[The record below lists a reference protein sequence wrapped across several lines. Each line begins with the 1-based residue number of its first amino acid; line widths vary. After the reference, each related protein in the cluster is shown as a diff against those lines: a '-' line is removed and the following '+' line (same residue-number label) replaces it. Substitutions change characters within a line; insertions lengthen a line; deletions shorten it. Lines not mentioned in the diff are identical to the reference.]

1 MIAPAVASRKRS
13 FSRFCQGDSII
24 SALQLEEF
32 SNQEH
37 NATMLDSIMQGAA
50 ATPAAQSVTTH
61 SRARS
66 RPPPL
71 DKSYRKVPFNVR
83 CNCSITSTHPDF
95 VVMEQYFDRQLR
107 NAHQTVNEILEDHFI
122 PYEIELFVPT
132 KKAPT
137 VNDQRRNTE
146 QYQDLLATTFK
157 DKLPTLACKMAM
169 LYFGLP
175 VAPMKMAPYQGV
187 SESDLAAF
195 DDVDRPFALDPL
207 AFLDEYGEDNL
218 GSGKPRDASIN
229 LRGGSLDEDELK
241 LILTDAQEES
251 SEQWEQQAND
261 QLALSLR
268 GGALAY
274 DELPYHSNP
283 RLMTAAGLRFLW
295 LYGRQGSTGI
305 GPKWADFVQG
315 VVGLLGLGA
324 EQKINPDASVYI
336 AVDLWEGGPQ
346 SKDYL
351 QTMEGRFYLNPA
363 KYDSLPNDD
372 ILTFITNN
380 MNKSHDLQRE
390 SRRRT
395 CFVRFTRDKRAPNF
409 RPIPPTANTIRMRRT
424 ELQQVTRVYM
434 RTTHEPSVHN
444 RPSQYA
450 AEFSRALFALVPG
463 TQRHYYVDLRFER
476 GLEPVQDCG
485 RIYLGQDPPQPL
497 LNLIA
502 QSQGRLD
509 EIEIIAEVELQ
520 MDDFLPI
527 LTTARRDLPTT
538 EPGVVGSVDKVQLL
552 DQNAIAEM
560 IVDYCLGG
568 RGTKDSV
575 KYVELYLPSHSFLD
589 VSVEPV
595 LCYYQNGVPVSTAD
609 LWVARIDKL
618 KTESGGAVYDG
629 GFAIW
634 GRPVFH
640 EYILINNFDT
650 AAPAQYTL
658 DNLLELDLA
667 AFKSTV
673 STYLFPQRYDGHNRN
688 DQLFLS
694 TGEQHEEPE
703 HVVRFDTTEHHW
715 SEIKRRIAFDRVR
728 VSLAPEKDKY
738 QLEADTRWELD
749 AGSYWGPCYDV
760 PQYDVNLKTA
770 EAAAAAS
777 ASVSGLAPATSSSKP
792 APKKIRY
799 PNATPYPTGM
809 REQVFWKPPSIFS
822 NPHKPLI
829 LVNAPPVE
837 TLFRV
842 GPRLPAVSSGTRTAT
857 EMVQLEQEVHTL
869 RGLILSRNRECPFA
883 GCGRTFPYDDEEA
896 LDTHLKEDH
905 ALLKCP
911 YCYATGKQGNESGN
925 QLYFQNHEQ
934 AMKHFYQNHWKDMLK
949 EAGVGSNNPGF
960 IDNGVPGVVLS
971 NDGKQK
977 QLANY
982 RYCTQCGRDH
992 SSCHHQLDRENHT
1005 EKCINMDSYNPLAT
1019 SSALN
1024 VPQYCIYC
1032 GVESFGSCPNPS
1044 CVAKVATIGTPPEV
1058 CCIYCG
1064 IPWSS
1069 YDTAYQIT
1077 HKAGCK
1083 SLGGK
1088 TGDFCGFC
1096 GVTLKGMDDIAKR
1109 SHADYCNERPRPQAV
1124 QCPTCSLDLNSPKE
1138 VKDHLRDAHG
1148 NHTSCPWCEQQF
1160 PAHDRAWTDEVKVQ
1174 HFAGHMGVHAQI
1186 PGIGT
1191 ASKVH
1196 VDDLKCPGFVDC
1208 GVIVS
1213 NMTSDQYW
1221 NHMGESHSI
1230 GPQSGKVFYPNGQP
1244 VQFSNRTSGI
1254 SMTGGTQPSGSA
1266 MSATTKAKTPGILQA
1281 QYEWQ
1286 FSSAQRPASPDWDS
1300 RLPYMPFRRSAFV
1313 PTETMRCSRCFTLA
1327 PVRRNRN
1334 RENEIEIH
1342 SDPKLSCGIRR
1353 APGVYDPKTAPVPNR
1368 SGWIEFPSGFD
1379 FKEVRRQFFAQYPAY
1394 RGTLFPVHDDRV
1406 DDVFDDPSQ
1415 SRGQQRDDILAS
1427 QVTGAAMA
1435 RHQLPWPPYPGP
1447 GAYRNRD
1454 TRKTTWIPV
1463 PAASSSTATSG
1474 AAFSKSAVARLA
1486 SGNMASAAARVVL
1499 GPAHHSPFDEEKAD
1513 LAMGGV
1519 GDVPVAGYDT
1529 ATEQRK
1535 LRFIGTKDSGN
1546 LIRNE
1551 YNKPEEEED
1560 ESPGTADGLV
1570 EDIRVLQ
1577 AEMKAL
1583 PASFKSPLDE
1593 SFLRKRSR
1601 TPTLESATGFT
1612 EADRQLKRIRR
1623 GHLISKGSIL
1633 ADGPETRS
1641 RNTTPALHDDV
1652 EQENATKPKPKA
1664 TLKAKFNKTAL
1675 PVTDLDIHSA
1685 TGAAT
1690 PSVEEVTT
1698 IPPTTTRKSSR
1709 TTTSKRVA
1717 YKEDDSDESN
1727 TDTTVEDGSSA
1738 GSVIMKS
1745 ARTRAKT
1752 PAKRGRTKAE
1762 EDASTDE
1769 KKPAKTPAKTS
1780 AKAAAKTPGKT
1791 PAKRGR
1797 KKADDPGV

>member
-13 FSRFCQGDSII
+13 SSRFCQGDSII

-37 NATMLDSIMQGAA
+37 NATTLDSIMQGAA
-50 ATPAAQSVTTH
+50 ATPAGQSVTTH

-71 DKSYRKVPFNVR
+71 DKSYRKVPFNGR

-107 NAHQTVNEILEDHFI
+107 NAHQTVNEILEDHFT
-122 PYEIELFVPT
+122 PYEIELFIPT

-157 DKLPTLACKMAM
+157 DKLPTLAFKMAM

-207 AFLDEYGEDNL
+207 AFLDEYGEDDL

-305 GPKWADFVQG
+305 GPKWANFVQG

-363 KYDSLPNDD
+363 K
-372 ILTFITNN
+372 I
-380 MNKSHDLQRE
+380 
-390 SRRRT
+390 
-395 CFVRFTRDKRAPNF
+395 
-409 RPIPPTANTIRMRRT
+409 RRT

-450 AEFSRALFALVPG
+450 AEFSRALFAPVPG

-575 KYVELYLPSHSFLD
+575 KYVELYLPSYSFLD

-658 DNLLELDLA
+658 DNLLDLDLA

-760 PQYDVNLKTA
+760 PQDDVNLKTA
-770 EAAAAAS
+770 EAAAAAAAAAS
-777 ASVSGLAPATSSSKP
+777 ASVSGPAPATSSSKP

-809 REQVFWKPPSIFS
+809 
-822 NPHKPLI
+822 L
-829 LVNAPPVE
+829 NAPPVE

-857 EMVQLEQEVHTL
+857 EMAQLEQEVHTL

-883 GCGRTFPYDDEEA
+883 GCGRAFPYDDEEA

-982 RYCTQCGRDH
+982 
-992 SSCHHQLDRENHT
+992 
-1005 EKCINMDSYNPLAT
+1005 
-1019 SSALN
+1019 
-1024 VPQYCIYC
+1024 
-1032 GVESFGSCPNPS
+1032 
-1044 CVAKVATIGTPPEV
+1044 
-1058 CCIYCG
+1058 
-1064 IPWSS
+1064 S

-1148 NHTSCPWCEQQF
+1148 NHASCPWCEQQF

-1254 SMTGGTQPSGSA
+1254 SMAGGTQPSGSA

-1513 LAMGGV
+1513 LAMGGE

-1623 GHLISKGSIL
+1623 GHLISKGSTL

-1769 KKPAKTPAKTS
+1769 KKPTKTPAKTS

-1797 KKADDPGV
+1797 RKADDPGV